1 MPNIRHTQSHQD
13 WAPQAVAATAGS
25 RPKASHSTSDINRA
39 RQTGQ
44 SVTVSKRDTSNQ
56 HKQTEF
62 RHVQKIANDEDN
74 FVHQKVDRSV
84 AVNLRR
90 ARALKEMTQQQL
102 AMAINEKA
110 AVIQSYENG
119 SAIPSGTLIV
129 AMERALGM
137 HIHGAKA
144 LEPFAPRGAKKA
156 PAKK

>member
-13 WAPQAVAATAGS
+13 WAPQAVTPSVAA
-25 RPKASHSTSDINRA
+25 RPKASHSSSDINRA

-44 SVTVSKRDTSNQ
+44 NVEVSRRDTSNQ
-56 HKQTEF
+56 HKQNEY

-74 FVHQKVDRSV
+74 FVHQTVDRSV

-90 ARALKEMTQQQL
+90 ARALKEMTAQQL
-102 AMAINEKA
+102 AMAINEKV

-119 SAIPSGTLIV
+119 SAIPSGTII
-129 AMERALGM
+129 ARMERALGLKV
-137 HIHGAKA
+137 HGPKA
-144 LEPFAPRGAKKA
+144 LQPLAPRGAKNA